1 MEQIKEWLLL
11 APKSDLTGA
20 DTHQENNFGA
30 LLEAKLRKVSYDNLK
45 EVPEQYSK
53 IYHVKTSSKAK
64 ETDFGLGAFRPWKQ
78 FGSSK
83 NTIGDAAK
91 MPAVEYQKI
100 HPGLERTYIHEEFAS
115 GFAVERKFVDDE
127 MYSTIEKLPADLA
140 RAGRYKVE
148 QDAASLFNNALI
160 ATPTAKIYDSQPLF
174 SHTHPLVETKNADGS
189 AITVKGDNLVDGT
202 LTEETLKKA
211 LLLGKKQV
219 DEAGK
224 LIVMNFDTLV
234 VPPDLEYTASVLLK
248 TTARPG
254 SDFNDIN
261 VLSGRLKIVV
271 WDFLTKPD
279 ACFLMDSKN
288 HEANFFWRV
297 KPEFNRETEFDSFVQ
312 KYNGYM
318 RYSYGVSDYRG
329 LIAIKPAA
337 AAANA

>member
-11 APKSDLTGA
+11 APTSNMTGA
-20 DTHQENNFGA
+20 DTHQENDFGA
-30 LLEAKLRKVSYDNLK
+30 LLEPKLRRVFYDNLK

-53 IYHVKTSSKAK
+53 IYHVKTSNKAK
-64 ETDFGLGAFRPWKQ
+64 ETEFGLGAFRPWKQ
-78 FGSSK
+78 FGNSFT
-83 NTIGDAAK
+83 TIGNTDK
-91 MPAVEYQKI
+91 MPTVEYQKI
-100 HPGLERTYIHEEFAS
+100 NPGLERTYIHEEFAS

-148 QDAASLFNNALI
+148 QDAASLFNDALKP
-160 ATPTAKIYDSQPLF
+160 TPTINIYDKKPLF
-174 SHTHPLVETKNADGS
+174 AHDHPLVENKNADVT
-189 AITVKGDNLVDGT
+189 AKGDNLVEGT
-202 LTEETLKKA
+202 LSEDTLKKA

-248 TTARPG
+248 TTAKPG
-254 SDFNDIN
+254 TNDNDIN

-271 WDFLTKPD
+271 WDFLTNPN

-297 KPEFNRETEFDSFVQ
+297 KPEFNREKEFDSFVQ

-329 LIAIKPAA
+329 LIAIKPGAA
-337 AAANA
+337 KA

>member
-11 APKSDLTGA
+11 APTSNMTGA

-30 LLEAKLRKVSYDNLK
+30 LLEPKLRKVFYDNLK

-83 NTIGDAAK
+83 TTIGDTAK
-91 MPAVEYQKI
+91 MPTVEYQKI

-160 ATPTAKIYDSQPLF
+160 ATPTAKIYDGKPLF
-174 SHTHPLVETKNADGS
+174 AHDHPTVETTS
-189 AITVKGDNLVDGT
+189 AKGDNLVEGT
-202 LTEETLKKA
+202 LSEDTLKKA
-211 LLLGKKQV
+211 LLLGKKQI

-254 SDFNDIN
+254 TDFNDIN

-271 WDFLTKPD
+271 WDFLTKSD

-318 RYSYGVSDYRG
+318 RYSFGVSDYRG
-329 LIAIKPAA
+329 LIAIKPGAS

>member
-11 APKSDLTGA
+11 APTSDMTGA
-20 DTHQENNFGA
+20 DTHQENDFGA
-30 LLEAKLRKVSYDNLK
+30 LLEPKLRRVFYDNLK

-64 ETDFGLGAFRPWKQ
+64 ETEYGLGAFRPWKQ

-83 NTIGDAAK
+83 NTIGDTAK
-91 MPAVEYQKI
+91 MPTVEYQKI

-160 ATPTAKIYDSQPLF
+160 ATPTAKIYDGQPLF
-174 SHTHPLVETKNADGS
+174 SHVHPLVETKNADGS
-189 AITVKGDNLVDGT
+189 AITAKGDNLVEGT
-202 LTEETLKKA
+202 LSEDTLKKA

-254 SDFNDIN
+254 TDYNDIN

-271 WDFLTKPD
+271 WDFLTKSD

-297 KPEFNRETEFDSFVQ
+297 KPEFNREKEFDSFVQ

-318 RYSYGVSDYRG
+318 RYSFGVSDFRG
-329 LIAIKPAA
+329 LIAIKPGAQA
-337 AAANA
+337 SS